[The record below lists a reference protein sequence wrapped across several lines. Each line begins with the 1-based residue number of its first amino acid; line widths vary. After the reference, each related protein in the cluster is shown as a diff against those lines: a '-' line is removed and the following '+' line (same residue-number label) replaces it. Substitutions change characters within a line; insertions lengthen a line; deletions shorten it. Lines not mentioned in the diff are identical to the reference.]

1 MTLSENGIF
10 FICSVLEKLPTIM
23 STHFLCLK
31 KIIITTI
38 RITKYPGNYKETT
51 RNLPLSGKA
60 SGMYVANYPFPN
72 PHFYFDG
79 HSL

>member
-1 MTLSENGIF
+1 MFKKNNNNNNKNNKIPRK
-10 FICSVLEKLPTIM
+10 LE
-23 STHFLCLK
+23 
-31 KIIITTI
+31 
-38 RITKYPGNYKETT
+38 GNYKETT

-72 PHFYFDG
+72 PHFYFDD